1 MTKPAV
7 QRPAQREPLGWA
19 AVGALAALAFVV
31 LIGGTSVGEL
41 EPVPRLINALI
52 AMALLLRYVRGMPA
66 RGDRLDLAVLAGVVL
81 FAFTGALSSAPRQ
94 SFDAVLQAATY
105 AAALFTARD
114 LLARP
119 ATRNAFLTMM
129 MGLSGF
135 LTFITAA
142 RWFPVVVGWWS
153 AVGGSVAPPL
163 NLELL
168 SGPWGH
174 RYDLAL
180 LLAVLYP
187 AWWIG
192 ATTPLRR
199 WVAVAIGLVIALVVL
214 VVGSRTLWAAL
225 GGAGLLMAWPW
236 IRAQWKASAR
246 VRLFAIAVVLLA
258 LAVFIA
264 GGLAAALAG
273 RATNLASLGWRTVMW
288 GSLFEVWLKHPLAG
302 YGPGSFPWIL
312 QTTTYFDT
320 NSWAPRHP
328 DSAPIELLAEGGI
341 LGLAALVVVIVS
353 VARALRKSRSIA
365 AVWVLLSVALVSI
378 GANPT
383 EFMFL
388 MAPSV
393 AWLAFAVPRPHEAR
407 VATAAGFAAPR
418 LARYAVFA
426 VIAAAFAATAVAGFA
441 YDQAREAVEAGD
453 LRDARPQLDLAV
465 ALDPGMALYWRQR
478 GELAYLQGRSR
489 DAASDLQQATQLNPS
504 DDLAWRSLGLAAAVG
519 GDEAGASRALMRAL
533 ATQRSDVTNLLLVAR
548 WFDQHDQPS
557 EAVATLAEVVQSW
570 PSIVGAPGWSGVL
583 PHSVSTIDVVDAAAR
598 RWQDGGSTPELPL
611 DQGIWLAVLANR
623 PDLDRLAIDR
633 AALGPNLAQAK
644 LAVLR
649 CGHTLDYLNAA
660 TADEKRSFYY
670 WKLRMQTASVAG
682 HPDSTAVD
690 VIRIMTSDPRF
701 PDLPLNTLNP
711 LDENGL
717 PSGDI
722 WGYRRLPISW
732 PDSGI
737 RLPSPDVGVFI
748 WLVNPAHAVESAGL
762 ARQLPTCR

>member
-1 MTKPAV
+1 MGPV
-7 QRPAQREPLGWA
+7 
-19 AVGALAALAFVV
+19 ALAALVGLGYIV

-41 EPVPRLINALI
+41 APAPRIINTLI
-52 AMALLLRYVRGMPA
+52 AMALLVRYVRGMPA

-81 FAFTGALSSAPRQ
+81 FAFAGALSSAPRQ

-119 ATRNAFLTMM
+119 ATRHAFLIMM

-135 LTFITAA
+135 LTLITAA

-163 NLELL
+163 NLELF

-180 LLAVLYP
+180 LLVVLYP

-192 ATTPLRR
+192 ATSPLRR
-199 WVAVAIGLVIALVVL
+199 WVAVVIGLVIALVVL
-214 VVGSRTLWAAL
+214 IVGSRTLWAAL
-225 GGAGLLMAWPW
+225 GTAGVLMAWPW

-246 VRLFAIAVVLLA
+246 VRLVAIAVVLLA
-258 LAVFIA
+258 LTVFIA

-273 RATNLASLGWRTVMW
+273 RATNVASLGWRTAMW

-312 QTTTYFDT
+312 QATTYFDT

-341 LGLAALVVVIVS
+341 LGLAALAVVIVS
-353 VARALRKSRSIA
+353 VAGALRKTRSVA
-365 AVWVLLSVALVSI
+365 AVWVLVSTALVSI

-383 EFMFL
+383 EFIFL

-393 AWLAFAVPRPHEAR
+393 GWLAYALPHEEAR
-407 VATAAGFAAPR
+407 ISAMAAIAPLRIGFYAASG
-418 LARYAVFA
+418 
-426 VIAAAFAATAVAGFA
+426 VIGAAFLATMIAGFA
-441 YDQAREAVEAGD
+441 YDQAREAVEIGD
-453 LRDARPQLDLAV
+453 LRKARPEFDLAV

-489 DAASDLQQATQLNPS
+489 DAASDLQLATQLNPS
-504 DDLAWRSLGLAAAVG
+504 DDLAWRSLALAAAAA
-519 GDEAGASRALMRAL
+519 GDEAGASRAVMRAL
-533 ATQRSDVTNLLLVAR
+533 ATQRSDVTNLLLAAR
-548 WFDQHDQPS
+548 WFDLHYQRS
-557 EAVATLAEVVQSW
+557 EAVLTLAEVVESW
-570 PSIVGAPGWSGVL
+570 PSIVAAPGWSGVL
-583 PHSVSTIDVVDAAAR
+583 PPSVSTIDVVDAAAR
-598 RWQDGGSTPELPL
+598 RWEDGGSTPEPPL
-611 DQGIWLAVLANR
+611 DQGLWLAALADR
-623 PDLDRLAIDR
+623 PDLDKQAINRATVGPILAH
-633 AALGPNLAQAK
+633 AELAM
-644 LAVLR
+644 LR
-649 CGHTLDYLNAA
+649 CSQTFGDLKAA
-660 TADEKRSFYY
+660 TPDEKRSFYY

-682 HPDSTAVD
+682 RTDSTAVD
-690 VIRIMTSDPRF
+690 VIRIMISDQAF
-701 PDLPLNTLNP
+701 PHVRIYTLDPLN
-711 LDENGL
+711 ENGL
-717 PSGDI
+717 FSADI
-722 WGYRRLPISW
+722 WGYRRPPISW

-737 RLPSPDVGVFI
+737 KLPSPDVGALV

-762 ARQLPTCR
+762 AKQLPACR